1 MRLRLKEDLRE
12 WRKFAWALSG
22 ALAVLSGVVSWRR
35 HDFGA
40 PGAGLLA
47 VALVV
52 LVLGSLFP
60 RLFRPVYR
68 VAMRFSH
75 AMGQVM
81 GRVMLTVMFL
91 FFITPLGWL
100 LRLSGKKLLAAG
112 MRKPERREHSYW
124 VPARKAGP
132 LERLF

>member
-1 MRLRLKEDLRE
+1 MRLRLKEDPRE
-12 WRKFAWALSG
+12 WRKFAWALGG
-22 ALAVLSGVVSWRR
+22 ALAVLSGLVAWRR
-35 HDFGA
+35 HEFA
-40 PGAGLLA
+40 QLSFILVGLSF
-47 VALVV
+47 VV

-60 RLFRPVYR
+60 RLVRPVYR

-91 FFITPLGWL
+91 FFITPLAWL
-100 LRLSGKKLLAAG
+100 LRLSGKKLLDPR
-112 MRKPERREHSYW
+112 MRKRDSVQGGYW
-124 VPARKAGP
+124 VPARRMGP

>member
-1 MRLRLKEDLRE
+1 MRLRLKEDPRE

-22 ALAVLSGVVSWRR
+22 ALAVLAGVVVWRR
-35 HDFGA
+35 HGFTQPSA
-40 PGAGLLA
+40 VLLA
-47 VALVV
+47 FSLAVMLI
-52 LVLGSLFP
+52 GSLFP

-91 FFITPLGWL
+91 LFITPLAWL
-100 LRLSGKKLLAAG
+100 LRLSGKRLLAAG
-112 MRKPERREHSYW
+112 GWRRDSGQTGYW